1 VPGQFALHHAAIAAA
16 ILAPVVFLIAWFA
29 LRRAR
34 RALVI
39 LLVVLALPYA
49 PGVWAFLV
57 EPQMLAIRHV
67 EVRSAQWTDAPLRI
81 GVITDTHVGGPAM
94 PVERMNAIVEKMN
107 AEKPDLVV
115 LLGDY
120 VTSDEPAELRS
131 HLERSVA
138 LQGVAAFAG
147 LIAPR
152 GVYAV
157 IGNHD
162 VLYDADTIR
171 TALENAN
178 VRVLENDA
186 VPVPG
191 ASGYLV
197 GLGEYSMQGADF
209 AAASQLAP
217 EGSPLIVLMH
227 WPDSIKDIN
236 ARAVLSLAGHTHCGQ
251 MGVPGLDKLFVAS
264 PASRDYRC
272 GLYDVGGLKL
282 YVSGG
287 VGQSILPM
295 RLLAPPEVGVVT
307 LRGTN

>member
-1 VPGQFALHHAAIAAA
+1 MPGQFALQYAAIAAA
-16 ILAPVVFLIAWFA
+16 ALAPVILLIAWCV
-29 LRRAR
+29 LSHAR
-34 RALVI
+34 RAVALVALLLAVPYFAGI
-39 LLVVLALPYA
+39 WAFFIEPQTLVV
-49 PGVWAFLV
+49 
-57 EPQMLAIRHV
+57 RHV
-67 EVRSAQWTDAPLRI
+67 EVQSAQWTDAPLRI
-81 GVITDTHVGGPAM
+81 GVITDTHVGGPTM
-94 PVERMNAIVEKMN
+94 PVERMVDVVNRMN

-120 VTSDEPAELRS
+120 VTSHEPAELRS
-131 HLERSVA
+131 HPERTAALE
-138 LQGVAAFAG
+138 GIAAFAG
-147 LIAPR
+147 LVAPR

-162 VLYDADTIR
+162 VLYDADAIR
-171 TALENAN
+171 YTLENAN

-186 VPVPG
+186 VSVPG
-191 ASGYLV
+191 AGGYLV
-197 GLGEYSMQGADF
+197 GLGEYSMRGADY

-217 EGSPLIVLMH
+217 EASPLIVLMH

-236 ARAVLSLAGHTHCGQ
+236 ARAALSLAGHTHCGQ
-251 MGVPGLDKLFVAS
+251 MGVPGLDKLVVAS

-287 VGQSILPM
+287 VGESILPM
-295 RLLAPPEVGVVT
+295 RLLAPPEIGIVT